1 MARDKEN
8 KKKNE
13 WLDWIKALLLAFG
26 LAFLVRMFL
35 FAPIIVEGPSM
46 FPTLHDRD
54 QMIVNKLSYTIGE
67 PERFDIV
74 VFHAP
79 TQKDF
84 IKRIIALPGEHVAVE
99 DNTLY
104 INGEEVEEPFLNEQ
118 KENLQSYQTLTNDF
132 TLEQL
137 PGNYDVVPEGHVF
150 VLGDNRSNSTDSRMI
165 GVVPM
170 EELVGEASFV
180 YWPFDRIHLIGKGE

>member
-54 QMIVNKLSYTIGE
+54 QMIVNKLSYTISE